1 MLFGWI
7 KWVVKNIPIN
17 FCPLKQKCHLDME
30 TNIVTSSGL
39 PNLIIAYDRP
49 FL

>member
-1 MLFGWI
+1 MDKMG
-7 KWVVKNIPIN
+7 VKNIPIN
-17 FCPLKQKCHLDME
+17 FCPLKQKYHLDME

-39 PNLIIAYDRP
+39 PNLIITYDRS